1 MKIGDTVKVRNEVLV
16 SYKELAKVIKIVP
29 DDESDSDMVLVK
41 FVKPN
46 VAVSSSENKQWFME
60 EDLKTVNKEIS

>member
-29 DDESDSDMVLVK
+29 DDESDDNMVLVK

>member
-1 MKIGDTVKVRNEVLV
+1 MNIGDTVKVRNSVLV

-29 DDESDSDMVLVK
+29 DEDDDGDMVLVK

-46 VAVSSSENKQWFME
+46 VAVSSSDNKQWFLE
-60 EDLKTVNKEIS
+60 EDLKTVNQ